1 MKSERGFTLV
11 ELMIYSMLSVIVLVI
26 VGGILINSLTAE
38 RIVRSATEASTAGQ
52 LVAQSIGH
60 GVRNASAITLSAPT
74 PDTQLLMV
82 RTVGPGATAEWLCQ
96 AWYFGASEVRTTTS
110 SVGIPPPAASGA
122 GDWTLLGDGMQPA
135 SPAPVFTVTDRR
147 VDLNFEVST
156 GGGPPVLISTSA
168 VSRQPIPAT
177 GVESQPCF

>member
-11 ELMIYSMLSVIVLVI
+11 ELLIYSMLSVIVLGI
-26 VGGILINSLTAE
+26 VGGLLINSLTAE
-38 RIVRSATEASTAGQ
+38 RIVRSAAEASTAGQ

-82 RTVGPGATAEWLCQ
+82 RTVGPGPTAEWLCQ
-96 AWYFGASEVRTTTS
+96 AWYIGANEVRTKTS
-110 SVGIPPPAASGA
+110 SAVIPPPSASDAA
-122 GDWTLLGDGMQPA
+122 DWTMLGDGMQPA
-135 SPAPVFTVTDRR
+135 SSAPFLTLTDRR
-147 VDLNFEVST
+147 VDLKFEVNT
-156 GGGPPVLISTSA
+156 GDALPVLISTST
-168 VSRQPIPAT
+168 VSRQPVPAT